1 MTDTIRRPIEQELTD
16 YSRAYRSTLSSPNS
30 LLHAALQHIGQR
42 AGKIMRPTL
51 LLLCAREAGR
61 VTPAAIHAAV
71 GLELLHTAS
80 LVHDDVVDE
89 SDRRRGQAS
98 VNALFDNKAA
108 VLVGDYLTSAA
119 LSQIVRTGCAEAV
132 ERTAWL
138 GQQLADGELLQLHA
152 TDATTFSIDTYYE
165 VIAKKT
171 AALFATCARLG
182 ARLGGADDRQVE
194 AMERL
199 GHLVGLCFQLRDD
212 LFDLDTQH
220 DVGKPAAND
229 LREGK
234 LSLPYLYPL
243 TRHEAPC
250 TVSAVHPAP
259 SAPTPCTPF
268 QPRRQR
274 PPHRP
279 TPRWHCACV
288 VARPPLPISRLSS
301 AWPVSRAVWP
311 IPSRRCSGSPPRHA
325 PYLPHSATP
334 TWPPRSV
341 HTSTM
346 PSVAPTESNRAHR
359 CLNRVGSYILQFTS
373 SP

>member
-259 SAPTPCTPF
+259 SAPTPCTLRADTLHPLSAPSAETSA
-268 QPRRQR
+268 QAYTEMALRVRRGEATAADFEALIRMAREQGGVAYTEQEMQR
-274 PPHRP
+274 LAAEARAILATLRNPD
-279 TPRWHCACV
+279 
-288 VARPPLPISRLSS
+288 VATALGAYLDY
-301 AWPVSRAVWP
+301 AV
-311 IPSRRCSGSPPRHA
+311 RRTH
-325 PYLPHSATP
+325 
-334 TWPPRSV
+334 
-341 HTSTM
+341 
-346 PSVAPTESNRAHR
+346 
-359 CLNRVGSYILQFTS
+359 
-373 SP
+373 